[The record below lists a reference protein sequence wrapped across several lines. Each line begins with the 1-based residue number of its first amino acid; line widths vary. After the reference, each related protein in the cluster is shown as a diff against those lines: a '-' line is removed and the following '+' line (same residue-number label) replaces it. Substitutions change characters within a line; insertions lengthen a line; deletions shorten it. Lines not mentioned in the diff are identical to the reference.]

1 MEPFSGVLQNVPSV
15 TNKLHTNITQR
26 NKNIFKFYIIMYT
39 IVLVL
44 LNEKTTT

>member
-26 NKNIFKFYIIMYT
+26 NKNIFKFYT